1 MRDSRRALDEETQFA
16 ACAGVGGRLKSVA
29 AGEHEGNDHCGE
41 VFAEHECNCDCE
53 ERDRIN
59 AHITMRQA
67 ANDRPDEW
75 PENDE
80 SRAGPDNVCRR
91 VGTEDME
98 YRAGDESAEDD
109 EYDRQLGREVTED
122 RGMTEWR
129 LGGAKTGVRGHA
141 RTMPRVREIGIQATA
156 DLP

>member
-1 MRDSRRALDEETQFA
+1 
-16 ACAGVGGRLKSVA
+16 
-29 AGEHEGNDHCGE
+29 
-41 VFAEHECNCDCE
+41 
-53 ERDRIN
+53 
-59 AHITMRQA
+59 MRQA

-141 RTMPRVREIGIQATA
+141 RTMPRFREIGIRATA
-156 DLP
+156 DLL